1 MSERL
6 IHSKTISRIER
17 ILKLSAVAEKGN
29 VACIDL
35 DDGAL
40 VVGAVDANYLPIG
53 WFEESLT
60 GDGTT
65 TIGVKLFSEIE
76 CAVLINSSTG
86 PVDDGDVGALCYL
99 HSAFEVSMTAT
110 GKSVAGRVW
119 GVLSGSGGGAKILVE
134 MAPSLGLQ
142 GPVPVVDT

>member
-1 MSERL
+1 MAERL
-6 IHSKTISRIER
+6 IHSKTISRVDR
-17 ILKLSAVAEKGN
+17 VLKNGAVAEKGN

-40 VVGAVDANYLPIG
+40 VAGAVDTNYLPIG

-60 GDGTT
+60 GNGTA
-65 TIGVKLFSEIE
+65 TIGVKLFNEIE

-99 HSAFEVSMTAT
+99 HSAFEVSMTGT
-110 GKSVAGRVW
+110 GKSIAGRVW
-119 GVLSGSGGGAKILVE
+119 GIAGTGGGAKVYVE

>member
-1 MSERL
+1 MAERL
-6 IHSKTISRIER
+6 INSKGIDRIVR
-17 ILKLSAVAEKGN
+17 VLKSGAAAEKGN

-53 WFEESLT
+53 WFEETLT
-60 GDGTT
+60 GDGTA
-65 TIGVKLFSEIE
+65 TIGVKLFSPVE

-110 GKSVAGRVW
+110 GKSIAGRVW
-119 GVLSGSGGGAKILVE
+119 GISGSGGGAKVFVE

>member
-1 MSERL
+1 MAERL
-6 IHSKTISRIER
+6 INSKTLSRIER
-17 ILKLSAVAEKGN
+17 VLKNGAVAEKAH

-40 VVGAVDANYLPIG
+40 VAGAVDLNYLPIG

-60 GDGTT
+60 GDGVK

-86 PVDDGDVGALCYL
+86 PVADDDVGALCYL
-99 HSAFEVSMTAT
+99 HSSFEVSMTGT

-119 GVLSGSGGGAKILVE
+119 GIVGSGGGAKVFVE

>member
-1 MSERL
+1 MAERL
-6 IHSKTISRIER
+6 IHSKTISRIVR
-17 ILKLSAVAEKGN
+17 VLKSAAVAEKGN

-40 VVGAVDANYLPIG
+40 VAGAVDLNYLPIG

-60 GDGTT
+60 GDGTA
-65 TIGVKLFSEIE
+65 TIGVKLFNEVE
-76 CAVLINSSTG
+76 CAVMINSSTG

-99 HSAFEVSMTAT
+99 HSAFEVSMTGT
-110 GKSVAGRVW
+110 NKSIAGRVW
-119 GVLSGSGGGAKILVE
+119 GISGTGGGAKVYVE